1 MNGDSPFANLPPG
14 NYPPPAIPIIGQ
26 PTIIGA
32 VVAVTMA
39 CICDTHSPIVGIVGG
54 VFTCPTCK
62 LQWGVGAEAK
72 FAIQRVTAP
81 QNA

>member
-1 MNGDSPFANLPPG
+1 MDPQSPFANPNTL
-14 NYPPPAIPIIGQ
+14 PIIGQ

-32 VVAVTMA
+32 IVAVTMA

-72 FAIQRVTAP
+72 FAVQRVTAS
-81 QNA
+81 QST